1 LSDNWI
7 QTKNLYTL
15 LGLEPFLLLT
25 SLILVAWTFYKIFL
39 ANVSE
44 ERHLSLRSRFRSLL
58 KSYLALTLFFTLS
71 MVLRSDVLH
80 GDSISRLAPYVAVL
94 TFTIGGFV
102 FVQVSR
108 LIILQYLFLGS
119 IRAGVPILIVNIFS
133 LLMSILLTLWG
144 ASQIF
149 NIQVG
154 PLLATSAAFSIILGL
169 AIQDTLGN
177 LFAGIAMQIDRVFE
191 IGDWIEIQTTQQKV
205 VGQVKEITWRAT
217 TLIGWSDEVILVP
230 NRVVAGS
237 SIANYQNGDT
247 PLVRSQIFRLPFG
260 VDTKQVK
267 TLLLESAHK
276 ITEIRKFPEP
286 VCFISEITDSWVTF
300 KIAYYINSFG
310 SQYSIA
316 DRILANG
323 LENLQAKGLGLASN
337 RMQISQEVN
346 Q

>member
-1 LSDNWI
+1 VTDNWI

-15 LGLEPFLLLT
+15 LGLEPFFLLT
-25 SLILVAWTFYKIFL
+25 ALIFLAWSFYKIFL

-58 KSYLALTLFFTLS
+58 KAYLVLTFLFTIS
-71 MVLRSDVLH
+71 MILRSDVLH
-80 GDSISRLAPYVAVL
+80 EGSISRLAPYVAVL
-94 TFTIGGFV
+94 TFSIGGFV

-191 IGDWIEIQTTQQKV
+191 IGDWIEIQTTNQKV

-237 SIANYQNGDT
+237 AIANYQNGDT
-247 PLVRSQIFRLPFG
+247 PLVRTQIFRLPFG
-260 VDTKQVK
+260 VDPKNVK
-267 TLLLESAHK
+267 NSLLETVHK

-286 VCFISEITDSWVTF
+286 VCFVSEVTDSWITF
-300 KIAYYINSFG
+300 KLAYYINNFG

-316 DRILANG
+316 DRILASG
-323 LENLQAKGLGLASN
+323 LEALQNQGMEVASN
-337 RMQISQEVN
+337 RIKVIN
-346 Q
+346 